1 MKTICL
7 YSLLSLLP
15 LAPAAAQGVQR
26 LQSGAT
32 VSDVTI
38 SKQRDSVVI
47 HMNIGL
53 SDAEIARNRSVMIT
67 PLLYSDKERAW
78 LPVVQVMEKS
88 SPFHPKPNVRPPWNL
103 GYAEPATYPR
113 S

>member
-1 MKTICL
+1 MMKTICL

-67 PLLYSDKERAW
+67 LCSIRIKKEHGCR
-78 LPVVQVMEKS
+78 PSKS
-88 SPFHPKPNVRPPWNL
+88 WDGGSTYTTSATENHGMPNTLMP
-103 GYAEPATYPR
+103 
-113 S
+113 